1 MLFLKTVQN
10 RLFFNYMANERNI
23 FYILIFISAII
34 SVMPLVVAVFK
45 LKYIRG
51 VLLPIFLLTL
61 SSLLTEGITKYL
73 ITPGQNNLELYHIYT
88 IIEFILIS
96 LFYILFFRKY
106 FNSILISLLIPV
118 FFLAAYIDYKLNGL
132 KSMDNFSTSLE
143 SIIFIFYSISFF
155 YYALKNLIFENLL
168 STPLFWLNTAILIYF
183 SGNLILFVFSNYMAQ
198 TDPVKYGILWAVIH
212 TFFNVLYNVLL
223 SVGFWKAKNR

>member
-1 MLFLKTVQN
+1 M
-10 RLFFNYMANERNI
+10 
-23 FYILIFISAII
+23 
-34 SVMPLVVAVFK
+34 
-45 LKYIRG
+45 
-51 VLLPIFLLTL
+51 
-61 SSLLTEGITKYL
+61 
-73 ITPGQNNLELYHIYT
+73 
-88 IIEFILIS
+88 
-96 LFYILFFRKY
+96 
-106 FNSILISLLIPV
+106 